1 MDEVK
6 DALIKRALG
15 FDSDEIVE
23 EYVTDD
29 NGKSV
34 LSKRKV
40 TKKYT
45 PPDMSALKVL
55 IEQAEFDDE
64 ISHMTDKELLREKD
78 RLLKL
83 LAEKEKENENSNV

>member
-83 LAEKEKENENSNV
+83 LAEKEQEDEN

>member
-29 NGKSV
+29 SGKSV

-83 LAEKEKENENSNV
+83 LAEKEKEDENSNV

>member
-83 LAEKEKENENSNV
+83 LAEKEKEDENSNV

>member
-23 EYVTDD
+23 EYVADD
-29 NGKSV
+29 NGKTV

-40 TKKYT
+40 TKKYN

-55 IEQAEFDDE
+55 IEQSEFDDE

-83 LAEKEKENENSNV
+83 LAEKEQEDEN

>member
-6 DALIKRALG
+6 DALLKRALG

-29 NGKSV
+29 SGKSV

>member
-6 DALIKRALG
+6 DALLKRALG

-29 NGKSV
+29 SGKSV

-83 LAEKEKENENSNV
+83 LAEKEKEDENSNV